1 MRRYLIIGIIF
12 FILGVGTFIG
22 LQKANPQTFSTLQQK
37 LIKPFQAE
45 VKLRGNMKPFYGSIV
60 SKRDKQIE
68 VKNRDGSVAKILM
81 ADETKITGGKIADL
95 KTNATISGVGKVN
108 EDKSI
113 TAKNIQINPTSLN
126 TFKPT
131 SSSGQNK

>member
-1 MRRYLIIGIIF
+1 MRRYLLIGIVF
-12 FILGVGTFIG
+12 FILGVGAFIG

-37 LIKPFQAE
+37 LMNPFKPE
-45 VKLRGNMKPFYGSIV
+45 VKLRGDMKPFYGSIV
-60 SKRDKQIE
+60 NKKDKEIE

-81 ADETKITGGKIADL
+81 ADETKITGGKTADL
-95 KTNATISGVGKVN
+95 KANTTISGVGKIN

-126 TFKPT
+126 TIKAASP
-131 SSSGQNK
+131 SGNK